1 MGRRIH
7 AQWPDSVVWGSILK
21 QWHTAANRHGER
33 PLSRRSGSSF
43 NADVVRRRFC
53 GLGLLVPRHA
63 GARRHCPRIL
73 RHCSHCLWSNPLR
86 RAGRITATPSGSITV
101 FRLVRTTK
109 EAVRIW
115 RPLALCCACR
125 RGSVRQ
131 GEHIVPNR
139 TIEFCIFHFVFRKES
154 ALRHLEPLGEL

>member
-7 AQWPDSVVWGSILK
+7 AQWPDSVVWGSVLK

-33 PLSRRSGSSF
+33 PLSRRSGSGF

-101 FRLVRTTK
+101 SDWCGQQK
-109 EAVRIW
+109 
-115 RPLALCCACR
+115 RPSVFGGLSLCAALAGVGQFGRANTSSPTGLLSFA
-125 RGSVRQ
+125 SF
-131 GEHIVPNR
+131 
-139 TIEFCIFHFVFRKES
+139 TLYS
-154 ALRHLEPLGEL
+154 AKKAP